1 VLFVAPGAPT
11 EVELDGSA
19 EVFGALNNP
28 AACAELATD
37 SVCVAGV
44 KVSCGKADV
53 EGGVKLGAAVEG
65 CREVAPVLLVDEF
78 CVCWLANTPFKWML
92 FVSDMIHLHVVTP
105 RVDPRHPVNRTP
117 RNASVKGEKGTKAL
131 CVRSFDTKLLHI
143 ASTNQRKTL
152 GEKCSGAS
160 KVASW
165 RLSLE
170 ISVR

>member
-19 EVFGALNNP
+19 DVFGPLNNP

-44 KVSCGKADV
+44 NVSCGKADV
-53 EGGVKLGAAVEG
+53 EAGVKVGAVVEG
-65 CREVAPVLLVDEF
+65 CREVAPVPLVDEF

-92 FVSDMIHLHVVTP
+92 FVSDMMHLRVVTP

-117 RNASVKGEKGTKAL
+117 RNASVKGRKERR
-131 CVRSFDTKLLHI
+131 RSACE
-143 ASTNQRKTL
+143 ASTRGFYISHRQTR
-152 GEKCSGAS
+152 EK
-160 KVASW
+160 
-165 RLSLE
+165 L
-170 ISVR
+170 